1 MWNQLKTM
9 LLLGAMSAVLIG
21 VGAAFGSTMLL
32 VFAGLALVMNVGSY
46 YFSDRL
52 ILSMHGAQEVSEE
65 EQPELHQMV
74 AEMAANAGIPK
85 PKVCMIP
92 ESYANAFATGRNPQ
106 HGVVAVTQGILDLLP
121 NRELRGVIAHEIAH
135 IKNRDILIATI
146 AAVIGSAITYVANAT
161 QFAAL
166 FGVGASGFGSPDE
179 ESSEDEAPSP
189 YGGLMMAI
197 VAPLIAT
204 LMQMAVSRSREYV
217 ADATAAE
224 LTGDPEALALALRRL
239 HEPESVATDEF
250 TAPAT
255 ASLFIVNPLFG
266 TGGITNWFSTHPPF
280 EDRCERL
287 EAMADDVRVQ
297 FDVNPWVRHAVMR
310 QTTETA

>member
-85 PKVCMIP
+85 PKVCVIP

-166 FGVGASGFGSPDE
+166 FGIGSPDE
-179 ESSEDEAPSP
+179 EGSEEAAPSP

-197 VAPLIAT
+197 VAPFIAT

-217 ADATAAE
+217 ADAAAAQ
-224 LTGDPEALALALRRL
+224 LTGDPQALALALRRL
-239 HEPESVATDEF
+239 HEPESFATDEF
-250 TAPAT
+250 AAPAT

-266 TGGITNWFSTHPPF
+266 DGGISNWFSTHPPF
-280 EDRCERL
+280 EDRCRRL
-287 EAMADDVRVQ
+287 EKMADDVLLR